1 MKKKI
6 LSILILI
13 VLLLNS
19 SLLMVI
25 SEAVSTISEE
35 MNSKEG
41 TNVAETLIEMQPNKY
56 INYDT
61 TTPDSNTGSKGA
73 LIQINVKTGILYHE
87 YYLYG
92 PITKSTT
99 TVQAPELAGM
109 KPERAEVIVKSTKA
123 TNGGSS
129 ASYEYDADT
138 GVLKITAENNPGENG
153 EIYSENVE
161 NARDEYEIIFIYNS
175 DVYTANEDE
184 RIIDVKVSCE
194 QEVKHNNV
202 SKVSAEKTSSY
213 LLTNNLGDIVSIEQ
227 ETSDIYNGYITA
239 NTLNPENKYE
249 TDYTET
255 VKATI
260 SNKDVAQKIV
270 LDVSNKLVDGE
281 QNEIDNNQLI
291 TYKETYFD
299 KNKLLNIIG
308 DNGSLD
314 IKVSNDET
322 KTINKDTEADE
333 DGKIKITYPEGTTT
347 LNIQINNPAK
357 EGIIEFVNTKT
368 VEPGMTYSKIRT
380 NVAIKGI
387 NTIEEKIIVEETNE
401 DGEKTQKEETK
412 QTDVT
417 KFESISTYDVETKNA
432 ISNVDISLNTTSLVN
447 NVANDVVITA
457 TLRTDDPKYSLF
469 KNPTITIEMP
479 AEVEEVILGDVQ
491 EMYNNKVFTISDA
504 KVSTNASGN
513 KVITITLAGQQ
524 TAYEHNSLIEGTN
537 ILIPAKIY
545 VQKDLEDMDT
555 NLKLTYTNEM
565 ATDTVYSVEQKP
577 CEDIPVKLLN
587 KVGVDIPGS
596 GDDEEEQPPVLD
608 TAEGINI
615 EVVQKLGN
623 QVVQNGGQL
632 YERQIIKQVLRITNT
647 NSTAKNVQV
656 IANVPEQM
664 TYVELA
670 KGGYIYHPDGNYYTF
685 STQYEYIEKADR
697 QVTIDVGSIPAG
709 ATVEKEFELKVK
721 DLPDDQD
728 NVNSS
733 MTFSINGTEI
743 ANATRTN
750 VIRQAKLSIELTSC
764 IGNGRKDWTYLVT
777 VTNLTKEEL
786 KDIDVTL
793 ELSPIFEIVR
803 AQIANDD
810 IGGYEA
816 NLFSYHIDSLL
827 PENDEEGEN
836 KEYGMISFFLEG
848 IVENFNEDD
857 GYQYTLEGV
866 ASANNP
872 EYGTYISN
880 KTTDKGNIEAVEITM
895 TSDKEGQQLEFNEE
909 INYTVTIKNVGKVW
923 GGIATYTK
931 VNVQDFFSDG
941 LEPISATY
949 NDFTINTTYV
959 QDPDYPEVEN
969 KVETY
974 VEETRTR
981 NLTTKIL
988 REGYDEESS
997 PNIDWTLTIPEGKT
1011 VTMVIKAKAKM
1022 LFDNA
1027 TVSNKFVVQG
1037 DFIKT
1042 KTAVLENEVLSY
1054 NYVPGVDPDDPT
1066 DPDNPPVDP
1075 DDPDTPVDPDD
1086 PDTPVDPDTPE
1097 TKTVKISGTA
1107 WVDTEEDGRR
1117 ATTESTFAGMQVM
1130 LFDYEKNEFVKKD
1143 NSNLI
1148 VTTNDSGYYEF
1159 TNIPEGKYVV
1169 VFLYNTDEYSLTT
1182 YQETG
1187 VSDMRNSDAVPKTI
1201 TIDGKE
1207 ALVGIT
1213 DTLDAKE
1220 DLSDI
1225 DIGLVE
1231 KKLFDMEIQKY
1242 INKITVQTSKET
1254 KTYDYENKQ
1263 FAQVQIHSKQINGA
1277 NVLLEYKMVITN
1289 KGELPGRVGLIEDDL
1304 PDGLTFYSELNSDWY
1319 ISDGKLYSNV
1329 LATEEIPAGESKE
1342 LTLILGKRMTGDNVG
1357 TTTNTATISM
1367 SSNEKAVEDGNANN
1381 NTSKAEV
1388 LIQVSTGLIRWIGIT
1403 MGIILI
1409 LALIAFAIILFK
1421 NKKLPKIFMFILVI
1435 GLCVIFNPIE
1445 SQAALNEMIDI
1456 PQGWSDKPRIETLGE
1471 NQSYEY
1477 VGEGYAPAEVT
1488 ETHLGRERPGYAI
1501 IYNVKEKKTRYVDKT
1516 VNKKDDEGNDIW
1528 HWDYS
1533 TDPPTKAYETE
1544 TIQVP
1549 EEYDEVVGRNWQV
1562 INYIIGIDTNG
1573 YGVRAQA
1580 CDGNGNPIKRLHDDS
1595 TILFMCTNHG
1605 KSFCDNGPHGIVGT
1619 TDIVSDPFSADDPE
1633 IPQDAEYITLSNTTN
1648 TGSNYQNINFIQDG
1662 SNIKTSNFTIHTSL
1676 DGNAVTTIDTSK
1688 IEWTIKYSYIDIN
1701 GSTHQMTAVIT
1712 GQGSNNGVS
1721 ISYQN
1726 EAGYGHNNGKQ
1737 VDMIFNISLPSSTMV
1752 LGSIDVQAKYIYKR
1766 ELVSS
1771 QSGQVK
1777 VNFYTGTAIVGPNLQ
1792 NKHPDRCN
1800 GHGTQSMAAVPYTNG
1815 SGGFPTLQTM
1825 DVNIIEQLTINLAM
1839 RPYGDIRIQ
1848 KRDAD
1853 QTGRGLEDQEF
1864 IIGRGK
1870 NTTGAYFLKLNG
1882 VDKIKASE
1890 VKFEHYFV
1898 EMYDGAWILP
1908 QTGNNF
1914 IAPYPGSFT
1923 VTVDGTSYT
1932 ASFTSDKDSATRFL
1946 TNSSGEI
1953 LFKDLRMGAYTFIEV
1968 ENGKYGYTRLENTKQ
1983 TYDGQYSSDINSSV
1997 RGNVMTAFEEEIYT
2011 VYNQKQTGSFHLQK
2025 IDDRNGEALAG
2036 VEFVLRAEVVN
2047 ATSTSKPLN
2056 GYIRVQ
2062 VDGQSGYADRA
2073 VGDVR
2078 ISDRTLADSEMG
2090 TEGYQIVGIDQATRF
2105 VTDSNGLLSVVNLL
2119 MSTNGNDSI
2128 RYHLEEVYNPNYGY
2142 LADTDTLNNFKVTFD
2157 GNAPNGWITISRLPS
2172 NDTDNAGSNAGTS
2185 TVVQNHQMF
2194 IRISG
2199 QVWKDLPDDTKNNT
2213 IDSQI
2218 GDNEKFFNGIKVYLY
2233 KRLDD
2238 GSAVKIAETVTRDNP
2253 YVADDDPYKHGWY
2266 QFGTH
2271 REDSNS
2277 QTSNGQQI
2285 NNNNGY
2291 LVGDYAENGQPT
2303 ASGGNLVLDPS
2314 NESGDLL
2321 IDDLDKYYIEFE
2333 YDGLVYTTVA
2343 TQQDIN
2349 GNWEYAGK
2357 SYNNISE
2364 EERAEIRD
2372 NRLSKVEEVPSNHI
2386 EGESGVADGKDRDR
2400 VDKNFSTIVR
2410 GEALNENGIHTY
2422 NLEYTR
2428 LQYADGTEK
2437 GSIEGANIGTFNQHW
2452 GYEETEKTIEVTNPV
2467 SDGYSNEGDYAIIAS
2482 TQQSGYNLEE
2492 KWQAAYEF
2500 STLDDITNNNMGLY
2514 EREQPDI
2521 AILSD
2526 IEKVR
2531 VIMQG
2536 QEYTYFY
2543 RSQNLGTGNTDNE
2556 ADMQVRFQKKYTDV
2570 YKRPINPSDIAFINS
2585 EENQGVQDILQ
2596 VYVTYMMKVENR
2608 SSTVAVEVQ
2617 DIVNYFDENYTINQG
2632 NNTSSG
2638 WQQTENAGTYEQYA
2652 PNGDHTGSVTDD
2664 NYHEV
2669 HTNILEGKII
2679 PAGKSSIDVLKGD
2692 SSVDSTTSSDGWIRI
2707 EFKVNYETIKGLLN
2721 EDAPLQNVSEIASYS
2736 TYYGKGT
2743 IKRDGTNIQ
2752 PDNTEFSYYGT
2763 HASEYYMATEKFNNY
2778 ASKDTDYISY
2788 AAIDYN
2794 SGPENAEPSRKEE
2807 GKLGAYNWTYEN
2819 DTDQAPTFLLSKN
2832 DTPDEV
2838 ANYKIISG
2846 NVYEDLDI
2854 DEGDD
2859 ERLGDGMR
2867 LDPDEENGVQN
2878 VRVELI
2884 DLDENGNV
2892 ILDASGKPRIA
2903 KLYSAGGANINSLIP
2918 ELGADSQ
2925 NNIVRVKDAIVYTD
2939 ENGNYQFGTNEGEQ
2953 NDRFGVA
2960 SDNYILKFTY
2970 GDKEKY
2976 IIPNTSLVT
2985 EDEYNNAHTS
2995 DNLQRTENVQSTIK
3009 GNVINARNYKSTII
3023 TEENNPVV
3031 YNVMQNNNNDKWHVQ
3046 LSEDQHLSVAVDDI
3060 AERLSVPAL
3069 QYSNYEDTHNISA
3082 YTRPFKLQVEY
3093 TTDQTS
3099 NIDPTKQ
3106 NVDGYDKGVVVDGN
3120 VMEGGQVYD
3129 DNLSVFDF
3137 GIIERPREDIVI
3149 DKSISNIKITLSNGQ
3164 VLVDGDPYSGNLDYV
3179 QALGPKDTIRDRD
3192 DVSTRERMLRVEMD
3206 TELIQNARLELTY
3219 EITVTNN
3226 SEIDYDYG
3234 HIDQNT
3240 AVTMTEYTGD
3250 PTVAPVEYDPTL
3262 DITEEH
3268 ASYMNQP
3275 NNSNITYDANTAL
3288 DYITENENTNYY
3300 YFGENTYDDGSQLPY
3315 ATNSIQRVVDY
3326 VDNEMEV
3333 DLSEDTNKHWVKVT
3347 ADYLKDAGL
3356 ISYNKDTSTND
3367 EKTYEAIID
3376 DQYLIFVTNI
3386 FAQIKQSGPEGE
3398 GNSHTE
3404 YLHVSKTLGNQTE
3417 DYTYENH
3424 VEILKTHEKNA
3435 RTIKEVDHSGNDSK
3449 QVTKEYKPGN
3459 YIPSLE
3465 SRKLA
3470 ITEDLFDIEEPGYHQ
3485 QDDDAI
3491 TVRITPP
3498 TGSTNY
3504 IILYVTIVVIALAV
3518 LSVGVYFIK
3527 KKVIG

>member
-41 TNVAETLIEMQPNKY
+41 TNVAEAIIELSPKKY
-56 INYDT
+56 FNFDT
-61 TTPDSNTGSKGA
+61 TTEGSDTGSKGL
-73 LIQINVKTGILYHE
+73 LIQVNLKTGIKYNE
-87 YYLYG
+87 GEEYG
-92 PITKSTT
+92 PIKNTT
-99 TVQAPELAGM
+99 TKLQVPEIEGK
-109 KPERAEVIVKSTKA
+109 KPERVSVIVKSTKA
-123 TNGGSS
+123 TNGGNT
-129 ASYEYDADT
+129 ANYEYDANT
-138 GVLKITAENNPGENG
+138 GLLRITTENVSGEDG
-153 EIYSENVE
+153 SIYSDYVE

-175 DVYTANEDE
+175 DTYKQVQEYNTVE
-184 RIIDVKVSCE
+184 IKVQTSL
-194 QEVKHNNV
+194 EVVHENV
-202 SKVSAEKTSSY
+202 TNLSAEITNSY
-213 LLTNNLGDIVSIEQ
+213 EVLGNVGEAFSIEYIN
-227 ETSDIYNGYITA
+227 SDIYNGYITA
-239 NTLNPENKYE
+239 NTLNSDNQYKTE
-249 TDYTET
+249 YTET
-255 VKATI
+255 IKATI
-260 SNKDVAQKIV
+260 SNKDIAQKIAYEIT
-270 LDVSNKLVDGE
+270 NKPINNE

-291 TYKETYFD
+291 TFKQSIL
-299 KNKLLNIIG
+299 NKSNVLDIIG
-308 DNGSLD
+308 ENGSVD
-314 IKVSNDET
+314 IKISDTEI
-322 KTINKDTEADE
+322 KTINKDTETDE
-333 DGKIKITYPEGTTT
+333 NGQIIINYPESTIS
-347 LNIQINNPAK
+347 LSIQVNNPIK
-357 EGIIEFVNTKT
+357 EGILEFISTKT
-368 VEPGMTYSKIRT
+368 IEPEMIYNKIRT
-380 NVAIKGI
+380 NIKIKGI
-387 NTIEEKIIVEETNE
+387 NTIEEKTIVEETNE

-412 QTDVT
+412 QTDVI
-417 KFESISTYDVETKNA
+417 KIEEISSNDVEIKNA
-432 ISNVDISLNTTSLVN
+432 FSNIDIGLNTTSLVN

-491 EMYNNKVFTISDA
+491 EMYNNKVFTILDA

-555 NLKLTYTNEM
+555 NFKLTYTNEM

-656 IANVPEQM
+656 TANVPEQM

-685 STQYEYIEKADR
+685 SMQYEYIEKTDR
-697 QVTIDVGSIPAG
+697 QVTINAGTIAPG

-733 MTFSINGTEI
+733 MTFSINGTEM

-750 VIRQAKLSIELTSC
+750 VIRQAKLSIELTSQ
-764 IGNGRKDWTYLVT
+764 IGNGRKDWSYGIK
-777 VTNLTKEEL
+777 VTNLTDEEL

-793 ELSPIFEIVR
+793 ELSPILDIKR
-803 AQIANDD
+803 AELENNV
-810 IGGYEA
+810 IGGYEGS
-816 NLFSYHIDSLL
+816 LFSYNISSLK
-827 PENDEEGEN
+827 PKNNEEGEN
-836 KEYGMISFFLEG
+836 KETGYILLTVAG

-857 GYQYTLEGV
+857 GYEYTLNGV

-872 EYGTYISN
+872 EYGIYISN
-880 KTTDKGNIEAVEITM
+880 YTTDKGNIEAVEITM

-909 INYTVTIKNVGKVW
+909 ITYTVTIKNVGKVW

-931 VNVQDFFSDG
+931 VNVQDFFSEG

-949 NDFTINTTYV
+949 NDFTLSTTYIEDPNYPGV
-959 QDPDYPEVEN
+959 QN
-969 KVETY
+969 KVENFI
-974 VEETRTR
+974 EETRTR
-981 NLTTKIL
+981 NLTTKIV

-1022 LFDNA
+1022 VFNDT

-1075 DDPDTPVDPDD
+1075 DDPDIPVDPDD
-1086 PDTPVDPDTPE
+1086 PDIPVDPDKPE

-1107 WVDTEEDGRR
+1107 WVDSEEDGRR

-1130 LFDYEKNEFVKKD
+1130 LFDYKNNEFVKKD
-1143 NSNLI
+1143 DSNLI

-1159 TNIPEGKYVV
+1159 TDIPEGKYVV

-1187 VSDMRNSDAVPKTI
+1187 VSDMRNSDAVSKTI

-1207 ALVGIT
+1207 TLVGIT

-1289 KGELPGRVGLIEDDL
+1289 KGELTGRVGLIEDDL

-1435 GLCVIFNPIE
+1435 GLCVLFNPIE
-1445 SQAALNEMIDI
+1445 IKAVNEDVEVDYPEDWDSLEEMNADE
-1456 PQGWSDKPRIETLGE
+1456 GAG
-1471 NQSYEY
+1471 QSYEY
-1477 VGEGYAPAEVT
+1477 IDMGVGYFDSNGSDRGLFV
-1488 ETHLGRERPGYAI
+1488 
-1501 IYNVKEKKTRYVDKT
+1501 IYYVKGDKVENKVDS
-1516 VNKKDDEGNDIW
+1516 EGNQLW

-1533 TDPPTKAYETE
+1533 TDPPTKVFETE
-1544 TIQVP
+1544 IKENVTI
-1549 EEYDEVVGRNWQV
+1549 GRKTQQ
-1562 INYIIGIDTNG
+1562 IRYIKGIDTNG
-1573 YGVRAQA
+1573 YGVRAKA
-1580 CDGNGNPIKRLHDDS
+1580 VTVDGNDEKRLDNDS
-1595 TILFMCTNHG
+1595 LILFTCTNHS
-1605 KSFCDNGPHGIVGT
+1605 KSFCDDAIHTITNI
-1619 TDIVSDPFSADDPE
+1619 TDVISDPTSENDPE
-1633 IPQDAEYITLSNTTN
+1633 IPQDEKYIKLTNNTDVN
-1648 TGSNYQNINFIQDG
+1648 TIKFSEDG
-1662 SNIKTSNFTIHTSL
+1662 NEVKTSNFNIHVSL
-1676 DGNAVTTIDTSK
+1676 DGNVKTSIDTSK
-1688 IEWTIKYSYIDIN
+1688 LEWTIKYQYVDIN
-1701 GSTHQMTAVIT
+1701 GNNHEVTSIIT
-1712 GQGSNNGVS
+1712 GSGTNNGVT
-1721 ISYQN
+1721 ISKEN
-1726 EAGYGHNNGKQ
+1726 EIGYGHNSGKEF
-1737 VDMIFNISLPSSTMV
+1737 DMKFYIKLPKTAMV
-1752 LGSIDVQAKYIYKR
+1752 LGSIEVKAKYKYTR
-1766 ELVSS
+1766 ELV
-1771 QSGQVK
+1771 QNVAGNIK
-1777 VNFYTGTAIVGPNLQ
+1777 VNFFVEPYMEEN
-1792 NKHPDRCN
+1792 HPDRCSRGN
-1800 GHGTQSMAAVPYTNG
+1800 VQSMCIFTNG
-1815 SGGFPTLQTM
+1815 TTTTSTM
-1825 DVNIIEQLTINLAM
+1825 DVNITEQLTINLAM

-1890 VKFEHYFV
+1890 IKFEHYFV
-1898 EMYDGAWILP
+1898 EMYDGTWILP

-2047 ATSTSKPLN
+2047 PTSTSKPLN

-2142 LADTDTLNNFKVTFD
+2142 LADTGTLNNFKVTFD

-2321 IDDLDKYYIEFE
+2321 IDDLGKYYIEFE

-2410 GEALNENGIHTY
+2410 GEALNENGSHTY

-2492 KWQAAYEF
+2492 KWKAAYEF

-2543 RSQNLGTGNTDNE
+2543 KSQNLGTTNTDNE

-2596 VYVTYMMKVENR
+2596 VYVTYMIKVENR
-2608 SSTVAVEVQ
+2608 SSTVAVKVK
-2617 DIVNYFDENYTINQG
+2617 DIVNYFDKNYTINQG
-2632 NNTSSG
+2632 SNTSSG

-2652 PNGDHTGSVTDD
+2652 PNGNHTGSVTDN

-2669 HTNILEGKII
+2669 HTNILDGKII
-2679 PAGKSSIDVLKGD
+2679 PAGKSSIDVLKGN

-2867 LDPDEENGVQN
+2867 TEPDEENGVQN

-2892 ILDASGKPRIA
+2892 ILDDSGKPRIA
-2903 KLYSAGGANINSLIP
+2903 KLYSAGGANTNSLIP
-2918 ELGADSQ
+2918 ELGADSE

-2995 DNLQRTENVQSTIK
+2995 DNLQRTENVQSAIK

-3275 NNSNITYDANTAL
+3275 NNSNITYDGNTAL

-3356 ISYNKDTSTND
+3356 ISYNKDTSTNA

-3386 FAQIKQSGPEGE
+3386 FAQIKQSGPDGD

-3504 IILYVTIVVIALAV
+3504 IILYVTITAIGLVA

>member
-35 MNSKEG
+35 INSMEG
-41 TNVAETLIEMQPNKY
+41 SNVAETIIEVQPNKY

-61 TTPDSNTGSKGA
+61 TTPDSDTGSKGA

-87 YYLYG
+87 YYSYG

-99 TVQAPELAGM
+99 TVQAPELAGK

-129 ASYEYDADT
+129 ASYEYDANT

-153 EIYSENVE
+153 KIYSENVE

-184 RIIDVKVSCE
+184 RIIDVNVSCE
-194 QEVKHNNV
+194 QEVDHNTI
-202 SKVSAEKTSSY
+202 SKVSAEKNNKY
-213 LLTNNLGDIVSIEQ
+213 LLTNNIGDIISIEQ
-227 ETSDIYNGYITA
+227 ETSDIYNGYIAA

-249 TDYTET
+249 TDYTEI

-333 DGKIKITYPEGTTT
+333 DGRIKITYPEGTTT

-357 EGIIEFVNTKT
+357 EGILEFVNTKT

-380 NVAIKGI
+380 NVTIKGI
-387 NTIEEKIIVEETNE
+387 NTIEEKVIVEETNE

-417 KFESISTYDVETKNA
+417 KIETVSTYDVETKNA

-555 NLKLTYTNEM
+555 NFKLTYTNEM

-577 CEDIPVKLLN
+577 CEDIPVKLIN

-685 STQYEYIEKADR
+685 SMQYEYIEKADR
-697 QVTIDVGSIPAG
+697 QITINAGTIAPG
-709 ATVEKEFELKVK
+709 ATVEREFELKVK
-721 DLPDDQD
+721 DLADDQD

-733 MTFSINGTEI
+733 MTFAVNGTQV

-750 VIRQAKLSIELTSC
+750 VIKQAKLSIELTSQ
-764 IGNGRKDWTYLVT
+764 IGNGRKDWSYGIK
-777 VTNLTKEEL
+777 VTNLTDEEL
-786 KDIDVTL
+786 KDIDVVL
-793 ELSPIFEIVR
+793 ELSPILEIQK
-803 AQIANDD
+803 AEFGDND
-810 IGGYEA
+810 IGGYEG
-816 NLFSYHIDSLL
+816 NLFTYNIGSLL
-827 PENDEEGEN
+827 PKNNEEGED
-836 KEYGMISFFLEG
+836 KESGYILLTVAG

-857 GYQYTLEGV
+857 GYEYTLNGV
-866 ASANNP
+866 ATATNP

-880 KTTDKGNIEAVEITM
+880 YTTDKGNIEAVEITM
-895 TSDKEGQQLEFNEE
+895 TSDKEGQTLKFDEE
-909 INYTVTIKNVGKVW
+909 ITYTVTIRNVGKVW

-931 VNVQDFFSDG
+931 VNIKDFFSEG

-949 NDFTINTTYV
+949 NDFIIETSYI
-959 QDPDYPEVEN
+959 QDPDYPELQN

-974 VEETRTR
+974 TEETRTR
-981 NLTTKIL
+981 NISDKIIE
-988 REGYDEESS
+988 EGYDEESS
-997 PNIDWTLTIPEGKT
+997 PNINWTLTIPEGKT
-1011 VTMVIKAKAKM
+1011 VTMTIKAKAKM
-1022 LFDNA
+1022 LFNDT
-1027 TVSNKFVVQG
+1027 TVSNKFVAEG
-1037 DFIKT
+1037 NFIKT
-1042 KTAVLENEVLSY
+1042 KTAELSNEVLSY
-1054 NYVPGVDPDDPT
+1054 NNTTGEPTDPDIPVDPDNPNTPEDPDNPSTDPDDPT
-1066 DPDNPPVDP
+1066 I
-1075 DDPDTPVDPDD
+1075 DPDTP
-1086 PDTPVDPDTPE
+1086 TTQ
-1097 TKTVKISGTA
+1097 TVTISGTA
-1107 WVDTEEDGRR
+1107 WVDSEEDGRR
-1117 ATTESTFAGMQVM
+1117 ATNENTVSGMQVM
-1130 LFDYEKNEFVKKD
+1130 LFDYENNEFVKKD
-1143 NSNLI
+1143 NNNLV

-1159 TNIPEGKYVV
+1159 TNIPEGRYVV

-1187 VSDMRNSDAVPKTI
+1187 VSDMRNSDAITKTI
-1201 TIDGKE
+1201 TIDGSE
-1207 ALVGIT
+1207 RIVGVS
-1213 DTLDAKE
+1213 DTLEATE
-1220 DLSDI
+1220 NLSDI

-1231 KKLFDMEIQKY
+1231 KKFFDMEIQKY
-1242 INKITVQTSKET
+1242 VNKITVQTSAGT

-1277 NVLLEYKMVITN
+1277 NVILEYKMVVTN

-1304 PDGLTFYSELNSDWY
+1304 PDGLTFYSELNSNWY
-1319 ISDGKLYSNV
+1319 LSDGKLYTNA

-1342 LTLILGKRMTGDNVG
+1342 VTLILGKKMTGDNVG

-1409 LALIAFAIILFK
+1409 LAMIAFIIILFK

-1435 GLCVIFNPIE
+1435 GLCISLTPIE
-1445 SQAALNEMIDI
+1445 IIAANEEGAGGGGGTARPGTIDL
-1456 PQGWSDKPRIETLGE
+1456 PDDWDSLPEKTSLGE
-1471 NQSYEY
+1471 GQWYEY
-1477 VGEGYAPAEVT
+1477 IDEGLYNADDDGDTDYNIIYYVMEKQTIT
-1488 ETHLGRERPGYAI
+1488 ETVPDKDNI
-1501 IYNVKEKKTRYVDKT
+1501 I
-1516 VNKKDDEGNDIW
+1516 G
-1528 HWDYS
+1528 WDY
-1533 TDPPTKAYETE
+1533 TYTPPIPIYGTKDET
-1544 TIQVP
+1544 TTKDVKVGKAIQ
-1549 EEYDEVVGRNWQV
+1549 Q
-1562 INYIIGIDTNG
+1562 IKYIIGVDTNG
-1573 YGVRAQA
+1573 YGVRAKA
-1580 CDGNGNPIKRLHDDS
+1580 CDASGAEVKRLHNQS
-1595 TILFMCTNHG
+1595 LILFECTNHS
-1605 KSFCDNGPHGIVGT
+1605 KSFCDGAPHKIIGWASV
-1619 TDIVSDPFSADDPE
+1619 VSDPSGADDPN
-1633 IPQDAEYITLSNTTN
+1633 IPVDAEYITLTNSTNSNN
-1648 TGSNYQNINFIQDG
+1648 LIFSEDG
-1662 SNIKTSNFTIHTSL
+1662 NNIKTSDFTIKTTL
-1676 DGNAVTTIDTSK
+1676 DGNAVTSIDTSK
-1688 IEWTIKYSYIDIN
+1688 IEWKIKYTYIDIN
-1701 GSTHQMTAVIT
+1701 GGTHTTTATIN
-1712 GQGSNNGVS
+1712 GSGTNNGVT
-1721 ISYQN
+1721 ISKEN
-1726 EAGYGHNNGKQ
+1726 ESGYGNNNGKQ
-1737 VDMIFNISLPSSTMV
+1737 FDMKFSISLPKSTMV
-1752 LGSIDVQAKYIYKR
+1752 LGAIEVQAKYQYQR
-1766 ELVSS
+1766 ELVSNNS
-1771 QSGQVK
+1771 NIEI
-1777 VNFYTGTAIVGPNLQ
+1777 NFRLSPEGEN
-1792 NKHPDRCN
+1792 HPDRCKV
-1800 GHGTQSMAAVPYTNG
+1800 GEVQSMTAVG
-1815 SGGFPTLQTM
+1815 SGYPSTTTQT
-1825 DVNIIEQLTINLAM
+1825 VNITQKLTINLAM
-1839 RPYGDIRIQ
+1839 RAYGDILLQ

-1853 QTGRGLEDQEF
+1853 QTGRGLGDQEF

-1870 NTTGAYFLKLNG
+1870 NTSGAYFLKLSG
-1882 VDKIKASE
+1882 VDKIKVTGDVNFTYSGS
-1890 VKFEHYFV
+1890 FPYV
-1898 EMYDGAWILP
+1898 EMYNGAWILTP
-1908 QTGNNF
+1908 TGNNF

-1923 VTVDGTSYT
+1923 VTVNGTSYS
-1932 ASFTSDKDSATRFL
+1932 ASFTSDKNSATRFL
-1946 TNSSGEI
+1946 TNDSGEI
-1953 LFKDLRMGAYTFIEV
+1953 SFKNLRMGAYTFIEV

-1997 RGNVMTAFEEEIYT
+1997 RSKVMNAFEEEIYT

-2047 ATSTSKPLN
+2047 PTSTSKPLN

-2213 IDSQI
+2213 IDSLI

-2233 KRLDD
+2233 KRLDN
-2238 GSAVKIAETVTRDNP
+2238 GSAVKVAETVTRDNP

-2410 GEALNENGIHTY
+2410 GEALNENGSHTY

-2492 KWQAAYEF
+2492 KWKAAYEF

-2596 VYVTYMMKVENR
+2596 VYVTYMLKVENR

-2632 NNTSSG
+2632 SNTSSG

-2995 DNLQRTENVQSTIK
+2995 DNLQRTENVQSAIK

-3356 ISYNKDTSTND
+3356 ISYNKDTSTNA

-3386 FAQIKQSGPEGE
+3386 FAQIKQSGPDGD

-3504 IILYVTIVVIALAV
+3504 IILYVTIVVIGLAV

-3527 KKVIG
+3527 RKVIG